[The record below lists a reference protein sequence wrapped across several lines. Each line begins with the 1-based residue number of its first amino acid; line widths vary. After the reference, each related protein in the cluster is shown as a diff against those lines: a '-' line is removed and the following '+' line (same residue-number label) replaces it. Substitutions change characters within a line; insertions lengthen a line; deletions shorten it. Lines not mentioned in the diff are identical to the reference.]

1 MKYYDIN
8 YPFIPIFTIIFL
20 EPYVKPNRP
29 CLFCGKA
36 QAKLKRH
43 ILGKHKGHPRV
54 VPLLKM
60 DQKEVDATIDIFRNE
75 AILVHNKHMI
85 QQGSTDI
92 LRKRKSKIEKELPVL
107 CTGCKGFF
115 SKSYKSKH
123 QKVCPSTMATAMMMP
138 IINLSEETS
147 ATTDLPEGFKKL
159 LNTLHLDIVSDKI
172 KNDVIILM
180 IGCRYFKSLE
190 RKKDKQL
197 ETTKYVR
204 SRLRLTA
211 RLYITYEEN
220 LRKNSFVLE
229 DPENN
234 SADLFRREAIT
245 ILGE

>member
-1 MKYYDIN
+1 M
-8 YPFIPIFTIIFL
+8 
-20 EPYVKPNRP
+20 
-29 CLFCGKA
+29 GK
-36 QAKLKRH
+36 
-43 ILGKHKGHPRV
+43 
-54 VPLLKM
+54 
-60 DQKEVDATIDIFRNE
+60 KEVDATIDLFRNE
-75 AILVHNKHMI
+75 AILVHNKQNI
-85 QQGSTDI
+85 QEGSTEI
-92 LRKRKSKIEKELPVL
+92 SRKRKSKIADELPVL

-123 QKVCPSTMATAMMMP
+123 QRVCPSTMATAMMMP
-138 IINLSEETS
+138 IINLPEVNS

-180 IGCRYFKSLE
+180 IGCRYFKSLKK
-190 RKKDKQL
+190 KKDKQL

-229 DPENN
+229 DRENN